1 MSLPLTG
8 IIGLKDMQNFNDATD
23 LTAGDVT
30 VELSVRKGILET
42 EVPCEP
48 LPVSPNIPFSTSRGL
63 RFGVI
68 TFLLLLSAYFGS
80 IFFQGPLLPLA
91 FLAPKLFRWCIDWT
105 MASWLLFS
113 EFLIVKVAGVR
124 VRHFGDDFLPH
135 SPDGA
140 SLLLLNHRTQLD
152 WLFAWGLGAPVQRM
166 KIILKESL
174 AKFPGVGWA
183 MQCASFIFIRR
194 QIATDQSRIDTLIS
208 YLLNSGAGCEAA
220 NKPGFG
226 TIMSAALQFMVAAVE
241 IEILKFDDFTAL
253 DFPNEYSLHF
263 APASLLI
270 FPEGTNLCSTSL
282 ARSNQFAR
290 KANLPYVAYTLHP
303 RCTGFVYLVTL
314 LGRHRLSAIYDVT
327 VAYPDHI
334 PFPEIDVFAGKVP
347 QEVHYHVRRISA
359 SELPWDCPDGASGDL
374 DERLAGWLRA
384 QWMAKE
390 AFLKEYYARPV
401 EERRFKHEVQG
412 QSQAFQRDT
421 ITDQLHPTLL
431 GLANAIFW
439 FISLIVFTYY
449 LYISWIVFSFAV
461 LVQITFVY
469 LSIFSGGINFW
480 ASKQLG
486 GPLLTGP
493 VRSLSERS

>member
-1 MSLPLTG
+1 M
-8 IIGLKDMQNFNDATD
+8 DMQNFNDATD

-30 VELSVRKGILET
+30 VELSVRKGLLET

-208 YLLNSGAGCEAA
+208 YLLNSGAGCE
-220 NKPGFG
+220 
-226 TIMSAALQFMVAAVE
+226 
-241 IEILKFDDFTAL
+241 
-253 DFPNEYSLHF
+253 
-263 APASLLI
+263 LLI

-439 FISLIVFTYY
+439 FISLILFTYY
-449 LYISWIVFSFAV
+449 VYISWIVFSFAV

-493 VRSLSERS
+493 VRSLSERSG